1 MFPGVF
7 RGSAPLVIL
16 LCFACGAASCRT
28 GSPRLAPPPSEIL
41 SIEGYGQASAQGARA
56 ALKGRFAFS
65 FQASG
70 RGRVEALDAI
80 GRTSFILLFGEDQA
94 FFILPSRKA
103 YAVDTAAGIMD
114 RFLGLPF
121 LPGEVLRLM
130 SGRWDGNSDEAAAW
144 ILRRDE
150 AGRVTAGDKADAA
163 FIVREFFS
171 QTGVPRIFDFF
182 GPEVSGSIRLLDI
195 RFNTG
200 SAERAADTG
209 FLTRFKPATWEDMDA
224 WIRDDR

>member
-1 MFPGVF
+1 MTPGIF
-7 RGSAPLVIL
+7 RAGRLLTIF
-16 LCFACGAASCRT
+16 LCFGSGVISCRT
-28 GSPRLAPPPSEIL
+28 GSPHLEPPPSEIL
-41 SIEGYGQASAQGARA
+41 SVEGYGQADAQGERT

-65 FQASG
+65 FHVSG

-80 GRTSFILLFGEDQA
+80 GRTSFILLFADDRA

-103 YAVDTAAGIMD
+103 YAVDTPVGMMD
-114 RFLGLPF
+114 RFLGLPL

-130 SGRWDGNSDEAAAW
+130 SGRWSGHSEADPSW

-150 AGRVTAGDKADAA
+150 GGRVISGGKGEAA

-171 QTGVPRIFDFF
+171 GTGVPRIFDFS
-182 GPEVSGSIRLLDI
+182 GSDVSGKIRLLDI

-200 SAERAADTG
+200 SVERAADTG
-209 FLTRFKPATWEDMDA
+209 FLKRFKPATWEDMDA
-224 WIRDDR
+224 WLRSDR

>member
-1 MFPGVF
+1 MPPGVL
-7 RGSAPLVIL
+7 RGRASL
-16 LCFACGAASCRT
+16 LIFLIFVCGAVSCRT
-28 GSPRLAPPPSEIL
+28 GSPRLEPPPSEIL
-41 SIEGYGQASAQGARA
+41 SIEGYGQASAQGGRT

-80 GRTSFILLFGEDQA
+80 GRTSFILLFGEDRA
-94 FFILPSRKA
+94 FFVLPSRKA
-103 YAVDTAAGIMD
+103 YAADTAAGIMD
-114 RFLGLPF
+114 RFLGLPL
-121 LPGEVLRLM
+121 LPAEVLRLM
-130 SGRWDGNSDEAAAW
+130 SGRWDENTEEAGAW

-150 AGRVTAGDKADAA
+150 AGRVTSGGKADAV

-171 QTGVPRIFDFF
+171 KTGVPRIFDFF

-200 SAERAADTG
+200 SVERAADTG
-209 FLTRFKPATWEDMDA
+209 FLKRFKPATWEDMDA